1 MLIYSITLKVGCPI
15 ILIRTLDASG
25 RLCNGTRL
33 LITALKQRLIEVTIL
48 SETHTGKMAF
58 IPCIN
63 LVTASS
69 SPLSF
74 NLRRRQFPIRLAFG
88 MSINKSQGQSLQRV
102 GIYLQTAV
110 FAHDQLYVAV
120 FRATDCK
127 QVYISLPSSDLMTT
141 NIVYKEVLMQVQMK
155 NNRSE

>member
-1 MLIYSITLKVGCPI
+1 MPTHSITLKVGCPI

-25 RLCNGTRL
+25 GLCNGTKL
-33 LITALKQRLIEVTIL
+33 LITALKQRLIEAMIL

-58 IPCIN
+58 IPRIN

-69 SPLSF
+69 SPLPF
-74 NLRRRQFPIRLAFG
+74 NLHRQQFSIRLAFG

-110 FAHDQLYVAV
+110 FTHGQLYVTV
-120 FRATDCK
+120 SRATDCK

-141 NIVYKEVLMQVQMK
+141 NIVYKEVLMRVQTE